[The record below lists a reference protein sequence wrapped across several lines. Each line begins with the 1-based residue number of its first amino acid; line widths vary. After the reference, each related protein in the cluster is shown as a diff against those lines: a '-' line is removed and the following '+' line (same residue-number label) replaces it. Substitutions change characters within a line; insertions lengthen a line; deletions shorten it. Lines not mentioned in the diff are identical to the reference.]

1 MPVILVLGS
10 LRHSDHEFEVSL
22 DFLGAGVGS
31 RLRQG
36 LTL

>member
-1 MPVILVLGS
+1 MPVILGS
-10 LRHSDHEFEVSL
+10 LRHSGHEFEVSL
-22 DFLGAGVGS
+22 DFFGGGVGS